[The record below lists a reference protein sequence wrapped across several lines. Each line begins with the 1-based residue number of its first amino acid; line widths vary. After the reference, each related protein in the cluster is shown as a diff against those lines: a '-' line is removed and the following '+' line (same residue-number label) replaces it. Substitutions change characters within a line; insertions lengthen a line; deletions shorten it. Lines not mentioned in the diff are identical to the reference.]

1 MLCSDPH
8 FHRKTWNDAILTRS
22 ASAEAVQR
30 RPFNAPFVRA
40 EAENAALA
48 CSPSTTLRREMVRDR
63 GFESLTPYVF
73 RSRTHRLH
81 RGGGLDMLARMSGKA
96 QPTDQAKSAH
106 HFGDVIRS
114 EFALLV
120 GLGTAAIFF
129 GTGSRLVEII
139 GHPVVLTVVFLWLFI
154 VILWSAMSVVRHADS
169 LAIKFGE
176 PYGTLIL
183 TLSAITIE
191 VVMISV
197 AMLHGA
203 NNPTL
208 ARDAM
213 FAVVMIALNGLVGLC
228 LLLGGLRHREQRYN
242 LQGVNSYLNVIMTLA
257 VLGLVLPNFT
267 TSTSGPTLSVLQGL
281 FLAVMA
287 GVLYGIFLL
296 IQTMRHSQYFM
307 ESRDI
312 EAAAKFGHHQLEVRS
327 TGFHAVMLLLY
338 LFAVVLL
345 AEKFAI
351 PLDNSIERF
360 GMPQA
365 FGGAIIAALVL
376 APEGLGAI
384 EATLRNQLQRS
395 VNILL
400 GSVLATIG
408 LTIPAVLTIG
418 LITKRSV
425 TLGVQ
430 GGNLPLLLLTLAVS
444 VVTFTSGKTN
454 VLQGCVHLLLFAVFV
469 LLIFAP

>member
-1 MLCSDPH
+1 
-8 FHRKTWNDAILTRS
+8 
-22 ASAEAVQR
+22 
-30 RPFNAPFVRA
+30 
-40 EAENAALA
+40 
-48 CSPSTTLRREMVRDR
+48 
-63 GFESLTPYVF
+63 
-73 RSRTHRLH
+73 
-81 RGGGLDMLARMSGKA
+81 MLAPMSGKTESD
-96 QPTDQAKSAH
+96 PDAKSATG
-106 HFGDVIRS
+106 FRAFIRS
-114 EFALLV
+114 EFVLIIS
-120 GLGTAAIFF
+120 LGSIAIFF
-129 GTGSRLVEII
+129 GTDSRLVEII
-139 GHPVVLTVVFLWLFI
+139 THPVGLVVIFLWLF
-154 VILWSAMSVVRHADS
+154 VVVLWSAMSVVRHAES
-169 LAIKFGE
+169 LAIKCGE

-183 TLSAITIE
+183 TLAAISIE
-191 VVMISV
+191 VMMIST
-197 AMLHGA
+197 AMLHGG

-213 FAVVMIALNGLVGLC
+213 FAVIMIALNGLVGLS

-267 TSTSGPTLSVLQGL
+267 TSTSGPTLSAAQQV
-281 FLAVMA
+281 FLAVMS
-287 GVLYGIFLL
+287 VSLYAIFLL
-296 IQTMRHSQYFM
+296 IQTMRHTRYFM
-307 ESRDI
+307 ESREVVVTESSDQ
-312 EAAAKFGHHQLEVRS
+312 HQLQTRS
-327 TGFHAVMLLLY
+327 TAYHAVMLFVY
-338 LFAVVLL
+338 LIAVVLL

-384 EATLRNQLQRS
+384 HATLSNHLQRS

-444 VVTFTSGKTN
+444 LVTFASGKTN
-454 VLQGCVHLLLFAVFV
+454 VLQGCIHLLLFAVFL
-469 LLIFAP
+469 LLIFFP

>member
-1 MLCSDPH
+1 
-8 FHRKTWNDAILTRS
+8 
-22 ASAEAVQR
+22 
-30 RPFNAPFVRA
+30 
-40 EAENAALA
+40 
-48 CSPSTTLRREMVRDR
+48 
-63 GFESLTPYVF
+63 
-73 RSRTHRLH
+73 
-81 RGGGLDMLARMSGKA
+81 MLAHMSGKA
-96 QPTDQAKSAH
+96 ETSAGAKSANR
-106 HFGDVIRS
+106 FGHIVRS
-114 EFALLV
+114 EFALLIS
-120 GLGTAAIFF
+120 LGTAAIFW
-129 GTGSRLVEII
+129 GTGSQLVEIVAR
-139 GHPVVLTVVFLWLFI
+139 PLLLAAVLLWLFA
-154 VILWSAMSVVRHADS
+154 VILWSAISVVRHADC

-183 TLSAITIE
+183 TLSAIAIE
-191 VVMISV
+191 VVMISA

-213 FAVVMIALNGLVGLC
+213 FAVIMIALGGLVGLS
-228 LLLGGLRHREQRYN
+228 LLLGGLRHREQHYN
-242 LQGVNSYLNVIMTLA
+242 LQGVNSYLNMIMTLA

-267 TSTSGPTLSVLQGL
+267 TSTSGPMFSNGQGIFLVVMSV
-281 FLAVMA
+281 A
-287 GVLYGIFLL
+287 LYGIFIL
-296 IQTMRHSQYFM
+296 IQTIRHRQYFM
-307 ESRDI
+307 ESEDVL
-312 EAAAKFGHHQLEVRS
+312 AKSGPAHHALQTRS
-327 TGFHAVMLLLY
+327 TPYHAVMLAIY
-338 LFAVVLL
+338 LVAVVLL
-345 AEKFAI
+345 AEKFAV
-351 PLDNSIERF
+351 PLDNATEKF

-376 APEGLGAI
+376 APEGLGALG
-384 EATLRNQLQRS
+384 ATLRNHLQRS
-395 VNILL
+395 INILL

-418 LITKRSV
+418 LITRRSV